1 MKNMKKA
8 LSIIL
13 TLILFATV
21 ITVMPVC
28 AVESSNARK
37 LLSSM
42 STEDK
47 ISQMLMPEFRY
58 ITDAE
63 GNKSGLTE
71 INDDVAASIKKHPYA
86 GVIFFG
92 ENTVE
97 NSAATRLADAMQKAN
112 AQVSGRPQLIIS
124 IDQEGGRIARLKQG
138 TITPGNMALGAAD
151 DLTVTKE
158 SATIIGNELT
168 AIGINANFAPVVDVN
183 SNPSNP
189 IIGVRSFSDDPQMV
203 AKHGSA
209 FVQALNETGV
219 ISTLKHFPGHGDTDT
234 DSHTGLPLI
243 NKNYEEL
250 KKNELVPFKACIDAG
265 TQMIMTAHIQYPL
278 IEKNTYKSKLTGK
291 DIYLPATL
299 SKTIITNILRGDM
312 GYKGVVVT
320 DAMNMKA
327 IADHFDKFDAA
338 KLAIEAGV
346 DILLIPVD
354 TSTKNAIASMDSYI
368 STLAEKVDNGEIS
381 ADCVNAA
388 VLRILELKEKRG
400 MLNSYDVT
408 DIEERVEYAINHVG
422 TKENHE
428 KEWQLAEKCI
438 TLVKNDNKTL
448 PLTSANKKVVVI
460 TPYND
465 ETIPMEYAVRKLKAD
480 GKFPKGVEFEAYSY
494 YKKTADEVMP
504 NLEGADTIVFMSENY
519 SAGALKGDVAKM
531 ADTIADEIH
540 SKGGKF
546 IVMSVNLPYDVARY
560 QKADAIM
567 LAYNP
572 ESMPE
577 DPGDK
582 TKEIRKYGAN
592 MPVAM
597 YMMFSA
603 DNPPTAKLPI
613 DIPEFDVE
621 NGFTDKVLYQRGF
634 GLTYEKEKKNISAFT
649 AKLSKE
655 SFTYTGKNIEP
666 KVSVDGLTANDYTVS
681 YKNNKNAGKATVVIK
696 GKGDYTGSI
705 TKTFTIKKAANPVNV
720 KTTAKKVRY
729 NALKKAKVVVAP
741 LTVKKNQGKVTYS
754 KTSGNKK
761 ITVNSKTGKFT
772 VAKGLKKATYKVK
785 VQITANGNSNYN
797 SAKIKKTVV
806 IKVI

>member
-1 MKNMKKA
+1 MKKA
-8 LSIIL
+8 LAIIL
-13 TLILFATV
+13 TLALFAAV

-28 AVESSNARK
+28 AAENNKAK
-37 LLSSM
+37 DILSKM

-58 ITDAE
+58 WTDAE
-63 GNKSGLTE
+63 GNKNGLTE

-86 GVIFFG
+86 GVIFFAQ
-92 ENTVE
+92 NTAE

-112 AQVSGRPQLIIS
+112 AQVDDRPQLIIS
-124 IDQEGGRIARLKQG
+124 IDQEGGSITRLLQG

-151 DLTVTKE
+151 DLTVTKD
-158 SATIIGNELT
+158 SATIIGNELM
-168 AIGINANFAPVVDVN
+168 ALGINADFAPDVDIN
-183 SNPSNP
+183 NNPSNQ

-203 AKHGSA
+203 AKHGAA

-243 NKNYEEL
+243 NKSYEEL
-250 KKNELVPFKACIDAG
+250 KENELVPFKACIDAG
-265 TQMIMTAHIQYPL
+265 SQMIMTAHIQYPQ
-278 IEKNTYKSKLTGK
+278 IEKNTYKSKLTGE
-291 DIYLPATL
+291 DVYLPATL
-299 SKTIITNILRGDM
+299 SKTIVTDILRGDM

-320 DAMNMKA
+320 DAMNMDA
-327 IADHFDKFDAA
+327 IAEHFDKFDAA

-354 TSTKNAIASMDSYI
+354 TSSKEAIASMDSYI
-368 STLAEKVDNGEIS
+368 STLAEKVDKGEIS
-381 ADCVNAA
+381 LDCVNAA
-388 VLRILELKEKRG
+388 VLRILELKETRG
-400 MLNSYDVT
+400 LLNAYDGT
-408 DIEERVEYAINHVG
+408 DIEGRVEYAINHVG

-428 KEWQLAEKCI
+428 KEWQLTEKCI
-438 TLVKNDNKTL
+438 TLVKNDDKTL
-448 PLTSANKKVVVI
+448 PLTSDNKKVVVI
-460 TPYND
+460 TPYDD

-480 GKFPKGVEFEAYSY
+480 GKFPEGVEFEAHSY
-494 YKKTADEVMP
+494 YKKTTDEVMP
-504 NLEGADTIVFMSENY
+504 KLEGADTIVFMSENY
-519 SAGALKGDVAKM
+519 SEGALKGDIAKM
-531 ADTIADEIH
+531 ADTIADDIH

-572 ESMPE
+572 QSMPE

-582 TKEIRKYGAN
+582 TKEMRKYGVN
-592 MPVAM
+592 MTIAM

-621 NGFTDKVLYQRGF
+621 NGFTDKVLYKRGF
-634 GLTYEKEKKNISAFT
+634 GLTYEKDNKDISALN
-649 AKLSKE
+649 AKLSPE
-655 SFTYTGKNIEP
+655 SFIYTGKAVEP
-666 KVSVDGLTANDYTVS
+666 KVSVDGLSANDYTVE
-681 YKNNKNAGKATVVIK
+681 YKNNINAGKATVVIT
-696 GKGDYTGSI
+696 GKGDFTGSI
-705 TKTFTIKKAANPVNV
+705 TKTFTIKKAANPITV
-720 KTTAKKVRY
+720 KVAAKKVKY
-729 NALKKAKVVVAP
+729 KALKKAKAVIKP
-741 LTVKKNQGKVTYS
+741 LTVKKNKGKLTYT
-754 KTSGNKK
+754 KLSGIKK
-761 ITVNSKTGKFT
+761 IAVNAKTGKIT

-785 VQITANGNSNYN
+785 VRITAKGNSNYK
-797 SAKIKKTVV
+797 SARITKTVV

>member
-1 MKNMKKA
+1 MKKA
-8 LSIIL
+8 LSIL
-13 TLILFATV
+13 LSLVLLAAV

-28 AVESSNARK
+28 AAESSKAK
-37 LLSSM
+37 EILSSM

-47 ISQMLMPEFRY
+47 ISQMLMPQFRY
-58 ITDAE
+58 WTDAE

-86 GVIFFG
+86 GVIFFTQ
-92 ENTVE
+92 NTVE
-97 NSAATRLADAMQKAN
+97 NSAATRLSDAMQKAN
-112 AQVSGRPQLIIS
+112 AEVAGRPQLIIS
-124 IDQEGGRIARLKQG
+124 IDQEGGSITRLKQG

-158 SATIIGNELT
+158 SAAIIGNELT
-168 AIGINANFAPVVDVN
+168 ALGINADFAPDVDVN

-189 IIGVRSFSDDPQMV
+189 IIGIRSFSDDPQMV

-243 NKNYEEL
+243 NKSYEEL

-265 TQMIMTAHIQYPL
+265 TQMIMTAHIQYPQ
-278 IEKNTYKSKLTGK
+278 IEKTTYKSKLTGEE
-291 DIYLPATL
+291 IYLPATL
-299 SKTIITNILRGDM
+299 SKTIITDILRGDM

-320 DAMNMKA
+320 DAMDMKA
-327 IADHFDKFDAA
+327 ISDHFGKIDAA

-354 TSTKNAIASMDSYI
+354 TSSKEELASMDSYI

-381 ADCVNAA
+381 VDCVNAA
-388 VLRILELKEKRG
+388 VLRILELKESRG
-400 MLNSYDVT
+400 MLSAYDGT
-408 DIEERVEYAINHVG
+408 DIEGRVEYAINHVG

-438 TLVKNDNKTL
+438 TLVKNDDKTL
-448 PLTSANKKVVVI
+448 PLTSASRKVVVI
-460 TPYND
+460 TPYDD

-480 GKFPKGVEFEAYSY
+480 GKFPEGVEFEALSY
-494 YKKTADEVMP
+494 YKKTADEIIP
-504 NLEGADTIVFMSENY
+504 KLEGADTIVFMSENY
-519 SAGALKGDVAKM
+519 GAGGLKGDTAKL
-531 ADTIADEIH
+531 ADTVADEIH
-540 SKGGKF
+540 SKGGRF

-560 QKADAIM
+560 QQADAIM

-582 TKEIRKYGAN
+582 TKEMLKYGAN
-592 MPVAM
+592 MPAAL

-603 DNPPTAKLPI
+603 EDAPTAKLPI
-613 DIPEFDVE
+613 NIPEFDVE
-621 NGFTDKVLYQRGF
+621 TGFSDKVLYQRGF
-634 GLTYEKEKKNISAFT
+634 GLTYEKEKKDISALD

-655 SFTYTGKNIEP
+655 SFTYTGKAVKPE
-666 KVSVDGLTANDYTVS
+666 VSVDGLTESDYNVT
-681 YKNNKNAGKATVVIK
+681 YKNNKNAGKATVVIT
-696 GKGDYTGSI
+696 GKGDFTGSI
-705 TKTFTIKKAANPVNV
+705 TKTFTIKKAANPVTV
-720 KTTAKKVRY
+720 KAASKKVKY
-729 NALKKAKVVVAP
+729 TALKKAKAVVSP
-741 LTVKKNQGKVTYS
+741 LTVKKNQGKLTYT
-754 KTSGNKK
+754 KLSGIKK
-761 ITVNSKTGKFT
+761 ITVNAKTGKFT
-772 VAKGLKKATYKVK
+772 VNKGLKKATYKVK
-785 VQITANGNSNYN
+785 VRVTAKGNSNYK
-797 SAKIKKTVV
+797 SAKITKTVV
-806 IKVI
+806 IKVV